1 MFSRESALA
10 RRLLGAIGIVA
21 GLAVGLAAELGCG
34 VAEEQSSDG
43 VQGEKIGP
51 AEPREGASEDGHEHE
66 ALPRRVKLSAE
77 VIAAGGIASVAI
89 QRTSVAPVIEAIGQL
104 EADPARTF
112 EVAAKVAGVVHKVSF
127 SEGEEV
133 VKGQPLVIIRAPSL
147 GGLRAEFAAQKARAS
162 SAKANVA
169 RLEVLA
175 GQSMASKQEL
185 ASTRAE
191 ARALAAEA
199 QAAKQRLRAL
209 GLRTQGSASTFIL
222 RSPATGVITEC
233 AVIEGEAVTED
244 DTIATITN
252 LDEAWFQA
260 QVFEHT
266 LALVEVGA
274 AAEVVLNAYPDRPLL
289 GRVDLLSPMVDRRS
303 RTITARVIIK
313 NPDGVLRLGL
323 FGRARIAT
331 TDAPP
336 APVLAV
342 PRSAL
347 IDVEDQPVVFVDLG
361 GGVYERHDVTVGAE
375 GPGLV
380 EITHGLSEGER
391 VVDRGA
397 WSLKSVLLRGT
408 LGED

>member
-1 MFSRESALA
+1 MFAVRSLVCRLALVTG
-10 RRLLGAIGIVA
+10 LVA
-21 GLAVGLAAELGCG
+21 GLGGGCTTAEAPADVLRQD
-34 VAEEQSSDG
+34 EQDE
-43 VQGEKIGP
+43 Q
-51 AEPREGASEDGHEHE
+51 AEGANDDGHEHE

-77 VIAAGGIASVAI
+77 VIAAGGVASV
-89 QRTSVAPVIEAIGQL
+89 QVERVSVAPVIEAIGQI
-104 EADPARTF
+104 EADPARTV
-112 EVAAKVAGVVHKVSF
+112 EVVAKVAGLVHKVSF

-133 VKGQPLVIIRAPSL
+133 VQGQPLVTIRAPGL

-175 GQSMASKQEL
+175 GKSMASMQEL
-185 ASTRAE
+185 AFARAE
-191 ARALAAEA
+191 ARALAASA
-199 QAAKQRLRAL
+199 KAAKQRLQAL
-209 GLRTQGSASTFIL
+209 GLGTQGSASTFVL
-222 RSPATGVITEC
+222 RAPSAGVITER
-233 AVIEGEAVTED
+233 AVVEGEAVTEVD
-244 DTIATITN
+244 AVATITN
-252 LDEAWFQA
+252 LEEAWFQA
-260 QVFEHT
+260 RVFEHT
-266 LALVEVGA
+266 LAKVQVGA
-274 AAEVVLNAYPDRPLL
+274 AAEVVLNAYPERPWL
-289 GRVDLLSPMVDRRS
+289 GQVDLLSPTVDPHA
-303 RTITARVIIK
+303 RTITARIIIK
-313 NPDGVLRLGL
+313 NPDGALRLGL

-347 IDVEDQPVVFVDLG
+347 IDVEDRPVVFVDLG

>member
-1 MFSRESALA
+1 MISLGIWLRP
-10 RRLLGAIGIVA
+10 RRPLCAIAFVA
-21 GLAVGLAAELGCG
+21 GFAVALSADLGCSG
-34 VAEEQSSDG
+34 TEGQSS
-43 VQGEKIGP
+43 
-51 AEPREGASEDGHEHE
+51 GASQDEVGEPGEHEGDADRGHVHE
-66 ALPRRVKLSAE
+66 ALPRRVKLSTE
-77 VIAAGGIASVAI
+77 VIAAGGIRSVEVERA
-89 QRTSVAPVIEAIGQL
+89 SVAPVIEVIGQI

-127 SEGEEV
+127 SEGERV
-133 VKGQPLVIIRAPSL
+133 VQGQPLVTIRAPGL

-162 SAKANVA
+162 SAKANVG

-175 GQSMASKQEL
+175 DQSMASKQEL
-185 ASTRAE
+185 ASAQAE
-191 ARALAAEA
+191 ARALTADA

-209 GLRTQGSASTFIL
+209 GLKTEGSASTFIL
-222 RSPATGVITEC
+222 RSPSAGVITER
-233 AVIEGEAVTED
+233 AVVEGAAVTQD
-244 DTIATITN
+244 SRIATITN

-266 LALVEVGA
+266 LAQVEVGA

-289 GRVDLLSPMVDRRS
+289 GRVDQLSPTVDRDA
-303 RTITARVIIK
+303 RTITARVIVK
-313 NPDGVLRLGL
+313 NPDGLLRLGL

-336 APVLAV
+336 APVLAL

-347 IDVEDQPVVFVDLG
+347 IDVEDQSAVFVDLG

-391 VVDRGA
+391 VVVTGA